1 MPATFRLL
9 DRDAAFLPPVQL
21 DRNQAILGQ
30 VDYRGIARL
39 KPGVTIEQASADV
52 ARMIPIAL
60 HQFPPSP
67 GLTLK
72 EFEDVLFAPKLQFL
86 GQKLIGDVAKRC
98 GCSWGLSASFC

>member
-39 KPGVTIEQASADV
+39 KPGVTIE
-52 ARMIPIAL
+52 
-60 HQFPPSP
+60 
-67 GLTLK
+67 
-72 EFEDVLFAPKLQFL
+72 
-86 GQKLIGDVAKRC
+86 
-98 GCSWGLSASFC
+98 